1 MMESMGES
9 LWLDVEAKE
18 RVELDLLRP
27 GNSRLPSVGV
37 ACKSIGNKRPRT
49 GQHVLEESVSPTQ
62 SST

>member
-9 LWLDVEAKE
+9 RWLDVEARE

-37 ACKSIGNKRPRT
+37 ACKSNGFKRPRI
-49 GQHVLEESVSPTQ
+49 GQHVLEESSFPTP
-62 SST
+62 STT